1 MKLYSSSK
9 DKNTQI
15 FVEDVYPDLIN
26 WLAYNNYGYGIN
38 ATLIEYDTSANGL
51 FATQYT
57 APVTPFIVSELR
69 GSSLTRLFYF
79 ESIPDGNSANKLFK
93 ISFQNIDP
101 STGNFDIII
110 RAFGDTDANPVILEN
125 SDKSLEE
132 QLINLKARNKVI
144 THVDQQ
150 LLTLELMSKMN
161 TPTPEEIAE
170 QTKKNSNK

>member
-1 MKLYSSSK
+1 M
-9 DKNTQI
+9 NTQEVKKPVTGMSNGSQMRI
-15 FVEDVYPDLIN
+15 SPEEQRIIKATFADKPDL
-26 WLAYNNYGYGIN
+26 LK
-38 ATLIEYDTSANGL
+38 L
-51 FATQYT
+51 
-57 APVTPFIVSELR
+57 LR
-69 GSSLTRLFYF
+69 
-79 ESIPDGNSANKLFK
+79 K
-93 ISFQNIDP
+93 IFLPEIDP
-101 STGNFDIII
+101 SAPATQ
-110 RAFGDTDANPVILEN
+110 VIDLWMTLEN